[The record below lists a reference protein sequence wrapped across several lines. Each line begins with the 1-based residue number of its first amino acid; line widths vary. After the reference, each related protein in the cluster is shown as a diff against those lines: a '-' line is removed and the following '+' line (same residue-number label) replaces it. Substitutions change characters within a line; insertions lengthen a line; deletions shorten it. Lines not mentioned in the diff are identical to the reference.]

1 MFRAL
6 RLVFLL
12 FWIAGSAG
20 LALAGPPDAWAR
32 DAAQEQGEHPR
43 VVVASVQGVVNP
55 VMLGYFERVIARA
68 SSERAA
74 AVLIQLDTPGG
85 LESSMRDIVQLI
97 VNSDVPVIV
106 HVYPAGGRAASAG
119 LFILQAAHV
128 AAMAPNT
135 NVGSAHPVSL
145 APGGEG
151 QSPQP
156 DNEILGE
163 KVTNDAVALIRNLAE
178 TRGRNVEWVES
189 AVRESV
195 NVGSTDALEMNI
207 VDMVAPNAAD
217 VLAKSDGRIVEVNG
231 ESVTLNLRD
240 ARLLPSEMTLLEQI
254 GHAISD
260 PNIAYILLS
269 IGVYGLIYELA
280 NPGAVFPGAIG
291 VVSILFAFFALGTLP
306 VNYVALALLLFGF
319 ALLIAEVFITPGI
332 GALAVGGVISV
343 LMGSLLLFNTPM
355 MAGGVSL
362 WLVLTVVVL
371 TAVFFLVVVA
381 AAVRAMRRRSTTG
394 AEALIGRLGRAK
406 SDLSPEGVVTLDGEL
421 WQARAVSTDV
431 IASDST
437 VRVVAQ
443 ENLKLRVEGTEER

>member
-20 LALAGPPDAWAR
+20 LAIAGPPEAS
-32 DAAQEQGEHPR
+32 AQEDGER
-43 VVVASVQGVVNP
+43 STVLVASVQGVVNP

-97 VNSDVPVIV
+97 LNSEVPVIV

-156 DNEILGE
+156 NNEILGE
-163 KVTNDAVALIRNLAE
+163 KITNDAVALIRNLAE
-178 TRGRNVEWVES
+178 TRGRNVEWVER

-207 VDMVAPNAAD
+207 VDFVAPNAAD

-240 ARLLPSEMTLLEQI
+240 ARLLSSEMTLLEQI

-332 GALAVGGVISV
+332 GAMAVGGVISV

-362 WLVLTVVVL
+362 WLVLTVVAV

-421 WQARAVSTDV
+421 WRARAVSTDV

-437 VRVVAQ
+437 VRVVAL
-443 ENLKLRVEGTEER
+443 EDLKLRVEGTEER

>member
-1 MFRAL
+1 MLRAL
-6 RLVFLL
+6 RLGFLL

-20 LALAGPPDAWAR
+20 LAIAGPPEAS
-32 DAAQEQGEHPR
+32 AQEDGERSTVLVAR
-43 VVVASVQGVVNP
+43 VSGVVNP
-55 VMLGYFERVIARA
+55 VMLGYFQRVIDRA
-68 SSERAA
+68 ASERAT

-97 VNSDVPVIV
+97 VNSEVPVIV

-156 DNEILGE
+156 DNGILSA

-178 TRGRNVEWVES
+178 TRGRNVDWVER

-207 VDMVAPNAAD
+207 VDFVAPNAAD

-240 ARLLPSEMTLLEQI
+240 ARLLSSEMTLLEQI

-280 NPGAVFPGAIG
+280 NPGAIFPGAIG

-332 GALAVGGVISV
+332 GAMAVGGVISV

-362 WLVLTVVVL
+362 WLVLTVVVV

-421 WQARAVSTDV
+421 WRARSVSNDV

>member
-20 LALAGPPDAWAR
+20 LAIAGPPEAS
-32 DAAQEQGEHPR
+32 AQEDGER
-43 VVVASVQGVVNP
+43 STVLVASVQGVVNP

-97 VNSDVPVIV
+97 VNSEVPVIV

-156 DNEILGE
+156 NNEILSE

-178 TRGRNVEWVES
+178 TRGRNVEWVER

-207 VDMVAPNAAD
+207 VDFVAPNAAD

-240 ARLLPSEMTLLEQI
+240 ARLLSSEMTLLEQI

-332 GALAVGGVISV
+332 GAMAVGGVISV

-362 WLVLTVVVL
+362 WLVLTVVAV

-421 WQARAVSTDV
+421 WRARAVSTDV

-437 VRVVAQ
+437 VRVVAL
-443 ENLKLRVEGTEER
+443 EDLKLRVEGTEER

>member
-20 LALAGPPDAWAR
+20 LAIAGPPEAS
-32 DAAQEQGEHPR
+32 AQEDGER
-43 VVVASVQGVVNP
+43 STVLVASVQGVVNP

-240 ARLLPSEMTLLEQI
+240 ARLLSSEMTLLEQI

-332 GALAVGGVISV
+332 GAMAVGGVISV

-362 WLVLTVVVL
+362 WLVLTVVAV

-406 SDLSPEGVVTLDGEL
+406 SDLSPEGVVILDGEL
-421 WQARAVSTDV
+421 WRARAVSTYV

-437 VRVVAQ
+437 VRVVAR
-443 ENLKLRVEGTEER
+443 EDLKLRVEGTEER

>member
-20 LALAGPPDAWAR
+20 LAIAGPPEAS
-32 DAAQEQGEHPR
+32 AQEDGER
-43 VVVASVQGVVNP
+43 STVLVASVQGVVNP

-156 DNEILGE
+156 NNEILSE

-178 TRGRNVEWVES
+178 TRGRNVEWVER

-240 ARLLPSEMTLLEQI
+240 ARLLSSEMTLLEQI

-332 GALAVGGVISV
+332 GAMAVGGVISV

-406 SDLSPEGVVTLDGEL
+406 SDLSPEGVVILDGEL
-421 WQARAVSTDV
+421 WRARAVSTDV

-437 VRVVAQ
+437 VRVVAR
-443 ENLKLRVEGTEER
+443 EDLKLRVEGTEER

>member
-20 LALAGPPDAWAR
+20 LAIAGPPEAS
-32 DAAQEQGEHPR
+32 AQEDGERSTVLVAR
-43 VVVASVQGVVNP
+43 VSGVVNP

-156 DNEILGE
+156 DNEILSE

-240 ARLLPSEMTLLEQI
+240 ARLLSSEMTLLEQI

-332 GALAVGGVISV
+332 GAMAVGGVISV

-362 WLVLTVVVL
+362 WLVLTVVVV

-421 WQARAVSTDV
+421 WRARAVSTDV

-437 VRVVAQ
+437 VRVVAR
-443 ENLKLRVEGTEER
+443 EDLKLRVEGTEER

>member
-20 LALAGPPDAWAR
+20 LAIAGPPEAS
-32 DAAQEQGEHPR
+32 AQEDGERSTVLVAR
-43 VVVASVQGVVNP
+43 VSGVVNP

-156 DNEILGE
+156 DNGILSE

-240 ARLLPSEMTLLEQI
+240 ARLLSSEMTLLEQI

-332 GALAVGGVISV
+332 GAMAVGGVISV

-362 WLVLTVVVL
+362 WLVLTVVVV

-406 SDLSPEGVVTLDGEL
+406 SDLSPEGVVILDGEL
-421 WQARAVSTDV
+421 WRARAVSTDV

-437 VRVVAQ
+437 VRVVAR
-443 ENLKLRVEGTEER
+443 EDLKLRVEGTEER

>member
-20 LALAGPPDAWAR
+20 LAIAGPPEAS
-32 DAAQEQGEHPR
+32 AQEDGER
-43 VVVASVQGVVNP
+43 STVLVASVQGVVNP

-156 DNEILGE
+156 DNEILSE

-178 TRGRNVEWVES
+178 TRGRNVEWVER

-207 VDMVAPNAAD
+207 VDFVAPNAAD

-240 ARLLPSEMTLLEQI
+240 ARLLSSEMTLLEQI

-332 GALAVGGVISV
+332 GAMAVGGVISV

-362 WLVLTVVVL
+362 WLVLTVVAV

-406 SDLSPEGVVTLDGEL
+406 SDLSPEGVVILDGEL
-421 WQARAVSTDV
+421 WRARAVSTDV

-437 VRVVAQ
+437 VRVVAR
-443 ENLKLRVEGTEER
+443 EDLKLRVEGTEER

>member
-20 LALAGPPDAWAR
+20 LALAGPPEAS
-32 DAAQEQGEHPR
+32 AQEDGER
-43 VVVASVQGVVNP
+43 STVLVASVQGVVNP

-156 DNEILGE
+156 DNEILSE

-178 TRGRNVEWVES
+178 TRGRNVEWVER

-207 VDMVAPNAAD
+207 VDFVAPNAAD

-240 ARLLPSEMTLLEQI
+240 SRLLSSEMTLLERI

-332 GALAVGGVISV
+332 GAMAVGGVISV

-362 WLVLTVVVL
+362 WLVLTVVAV

-406 SDLSPEGVVTLDGEL
+406 SDLSPEGVVILDGEL
-421 WQARAVSTDV
+421 WRARAVSTDV

-437 VRVVAQ
+437 VRVVAR
-443 ENLKLRVEGTEER
+443 EDLKLRVEGTEER

>member
-6 RLVFLL
+6 RLGFLL

-20 LALAGPPDAWAR
+20 LAIAGPPEAS
-32 DAAQEQGEHPR
+32 AQEDGER
-43 VVVASVQGVVNP
+43 STVLVASVQGVVNP

-151 QSPQP
+151 QSPQS
-156 DNEILGE
+156 DNGILSE

-178 TRGRNVEWVES
+178 TRGRNVEWVER

-240 ARLLPSEMTLLEQI
+240 ARLLSSEMTLLEQI

-332 GALAVGGVISV
+332 GAMAVGGVISV

-362 WLVLTVVVL
+362 WLVLTVVVV

-421 WQARAVSTDV
+421 WRARAVSTDV

-437 VRVVAQ
+437 VRVVAR
-443 ENLKLRVEGTEER
+443 EDLKLRVEGTEER

>member
-20 LALAGPPDAWAR
+20 LAIAGPPEAS
-32 DAAQEQGEHPR
+32 AQEDGER
-43 VVVASVQGVVNP
+43 STVLVASVQGVVNP

-156 DNEILGE
+156 DNGILSE

-178 TRGRNVEWVES
+178 TRGRNVEWVER

-207 VDMVAPNAAD
+207 VDFVAPNAAD

-240 ARLLPSEMTLLEQI
+240 ARLLSSEMTLLEQI

-319 ALLIAEVFITPGI
+319 ALLIAEVFIAPGI
-332 GALAVGGVISV
+332 GAMAVGGVISV

-362 WLVLTVVVL
+362 WLVLTVVAV

-406 SDLSPEGVVTLDGEL
+406 SDLSPEGVVILDGEL
-421 WQARAVSTDV
+421 WRARAVSTDV

-437 VRVVAQ
+437 VRVVAR
-443 ENLKLRVEGTEER
+443 EDLKLRVEGTEER

>member
-6 RLVFLL
+6 RLGFLL

-20 LALAGPPDAWAR
+20 LAIAGPPEAS
-32 DAAQEQGEHPR
+32 AQEDGERSTVLVAR
-43 VVVASVQGVVNP
+43 VSGVVNP
-55 VMLGYFERVIARA
+55 VMLGYFQRVIDRA
-68 SSERAA
+68 ASERAT

-97 VNSDVPVIV
+97 VNSEVPVIV

-156 DNEILGE
+156 DNEILSE

-207 VDMVAPNAAD
+207 VDMVARNAAD

-240 ARLLPSEMTLLEQI
+240 ARLLSSEMTLLEQI

>member
-20 LALAGPPDAWAR
+20 LAIAGPPEAS
-32 DAAQEQGEHPR
+32 AQEDGER
-43 VVVASVQGVVNP
+43 STVLVASVQGVVNP

-156 DNEILGE
+156 DNEILSE

-240 ARLLPSEMTLLEQI
+240 ARLLSSEMTLLEQI

-332 GALAVGGVISV
+332 GAMAVGGVISV

-406 SDLSPEGVVTLDGEL
+406 SDLSPEGVVILDGEL
-421 WQARAVSTDV
+421 WRARAVSTDV

-437 VRVVAQ
+437 VRVVAR
-443 ENLKLRVEGTEER
+443 EDLKLRVEGTEER

>member
-1 MFRAL
+1 M
-6 RLVFLL
+6 
-12 FWIAGSAG
+12 
-20 LALAGPPDAWAR
+20 AGPPEAS
-32 DAAQEQGEHPR
+32 AQEDGER
-43 VVVASVQGVVNP
+43 STVLVASVQGVVNP

-156 DNEILGE
+156 DNGILSE

-240 ARLLPSEMTLLEQI
+240 ARLLSSEMTLLEQI

-332 GALAVGGVISV
+332 GAMAVGGVISV

-406 SDLSPEGVVTLDGEL
+406 SDLSPEGVVILDGEL
-421 WQARAVSTDV
+421 WRARAVSTDV

-437 VRVVAQ
+437 VRVVAR
-443 ENLKLRVEGTEER
+443 EDLKLRVEGTEER

>member
-20 LALAGPPDAWAR
+20 LAIARPPEAS
-32 DAAQEQGEHPR
+32 AQEDGER
-43 VVVASVQGVVNP
+43 STVLVASVQGVVNP

-156 DNEILGE
+156 DNEILSE

-240 ARLLPSEMTLLEQI
+240 ARLLSSEMTLLEQI

-332 GALAVGGVISV
+332 GAMAVGGVISV

-362 WLVLTVVVL
+362 WLVLTVVAV

-406 SDLSPEGVVTLDGEL
+406 SDLSPEGVVILDGEL
-421 WQARAVSTDV
+421 WRARAVSTDV
-431 IASDST
+431 IAGDST
-437 VRVVAQ
+437 VRVVAR
-443 ENLKLRVEGTEER
+443 EDLKLRVEGTEER

>member
-6 RLVFLL
+6 RLGFLL

-20 LALAGPPDAWAR
+20 LAIAGPPEAS
-32 DAAQEQGEHPR
+32 AQEDGERSTVLVAR
-43 VVVASVQGVVNP
+43 VSGVVNP

-156 DNEILGE
+156 DNGILSE

-207 VDMVAPNAAD
+207 VDIVAPNAAD

-240 ARLLPSEMTLLEQI
+240 ARLLSSEMTLLEQI

-332 GALAVGGVISV
+332 GAMAVGGVISV

-362 WLVLTVVVL
+362 WLVLTVVVV

-421 WQARAVSTDV
+421 WRARAVSTDV

-437 VRVVAQ
+437 VRVVAR
-443 ENLKLRVEGTEER
+443 EDLKLRVEGTEER

>member
-6 RLVFLL
+6 RLGFLL

-20 LALAGPPDAWAR
+20 LAIAGPPEAS
-32 DAAQEQGEHPR
+32 AQEDGER
-43 VVVASVQGVVNP
+43 STVLVASVQGVVNP

-156 DNEILGE
+156 NNEILSE

-178 TRGRNVEWVES
+178 TRGRNVEWVER

-207 VDMVAPNAAD
+207 VDIVAPNAAD

-240 ARLLPSEMTLLEQI
+240 ARLLSSEMTLLEQI

-332 GALAVGGVISV
+332 GAMAVGGVISV

-362 WLVLTVVVL
+362 WLVLTVVAV

-406 SDLSPEGVVTLDGEL
+406 SDLSPEGVVILDGEL
-421 WQARAVSTDV
+421 WRARAVSTDV

-437 VRVVAQ
+437 VRVVAR
-443 ENLKLRVEGTEER
+443 EDLKLRVEGTEER

>member
-6 RLVFLL
+6 RLGFLL

-20 LALAGPPDAWAR
+20 LAIAGPPEAS
-32 DAAQEQGEHPR
+32 AQEDGER
-43 VVVASVQGVVNP
+43 STVLVASVQGVVNP

-97 VNSDVPVIV
+97 VNSEVPVIV

-156 DNEILGE
+156 NNEILSE

-178 TRGRNVEWVES
+178 TRGRNVEWVER

-207 VDMVAPNAAD
+207 VDFVAPNAAD

-240 ARLLPSEMTLLEQI
+240 ARLLSSEMTLLERI

-332 GALAVGGVISV
+332 GAMAVGGVISV

-362 WLVLTVVVL
+362 WLVLTVVAV

-421 WQARAVSTDV
+421 WRARAVSTDV

-437 VRVVAQ
+437 VRVVAL
-443 ENLKLRVEGTEER
+443 EDLKLRVEGTEER

>member
-20 LALAGPPDAWAR
+20 LAIAGPPEAS
-32 DAAQEQGEHPR
+32 AQEDGERSTVLVAR
-43 VVVASVQGVVNP
+43 VSGVVNP

-156 DNEILGE
+156 DNGILGE

-240 ARLLPSEMTLLEQI
+240 ARLLSSEMTLLEQI

-421 WQARAVSTDV
+421 WRARAVSTDV

-437 VRVVAQ
+437 VRVVAR
-443 ENLKLRVEGTEER
+443 EDLKLRVEGTEER

>member
-1 MFRAL
+1 MLRAL
-6 RLVFLL
+6 RLGFLL

-20 LALAGPPDAWAR
+20 LAIAGPPEAS
-32 DAAQEQGEHPR
+32 AQEDGER
-43 VVVASVQGVVNP
+43 STVLVASVQGVVNP

-97 VNSDVPVIV
+97 VNSEVPVIV

-156 DNEILGE
+156 NNEILSE

-178 TRGRNVEWVES
+178 TRGRNVEWVER

-207 VDMVAPNAAD
+207 VDFVAPNAAD

-240 ARLLPSEMTLLEQI
+240 ARLLSSEMTLLEQI

-332 GALAVGGVISV
+332 GAMAVGGVISV

-362 WLVLTVVVL
+362 WLVLTVVAV

-406 SDLSPEGVVTLDGEL
+406 SDLSPEGVVILDGEL
-421 WQARAVSTDV
+421 WRARAVSTDV

-437 VRVVAQ
+437 VRVVAR
-443 ENLKLRVEGTEER
+443 EDLKLRVEGTEER

>member
-1 MFRAL
+1 MLRAL
-6 RLVFLL
+6 RLGFLL
-12 FWIAGSAG
+12 LWIAGSAG
-20 LALAGPPDAWAR
+20 LAIAGPPEASAQDDGERSTVLVAR
-32 DAAQEQGEHPR
+32 
-43 VVVASVQGVVNP
+43 VSGVVNP
-55 VMLGYFERVIARA
+55 VMLGYFQRVIDRA
-68 SSERAA
+68 GSERAS

-85 LESSMRDIVQLI
+85 LETSMRDIVQLI
-97 VNSDVPVIV
+97 VNSEVPVIV

-156 DNEILGE
+156 DNGILSE
-163 KVTNDAVALIRNLAE
+163 KITNDAVALIRNLAE
-178 TRGRNVEWVES
+178 TRGRNVDWVES

-207 VDMVAPNAAD
+207 VDIVAPDAED
-217 VLAKSDGRIVEVNG
+217 VLAQADGRTVEVNG
-231 ESVTLNLRD
+231 ESVTLNLRG
-240 ARLLPSEMTLLEQI
+240 AQTVSFEMTLLERI

-260 PNIAYILLS
+260 PNIAYILLT

-280 NPGAVFPGAIG
+280 NPGSIFPGAVG
-291 VVSILFAFFALGTLP
+291 VVSILFALFALGTLP
-306 VNYVALALLLFGF
+306 VNFVALGLLIFGF
-319 ALLIAEVFITPGI
+319 ALLIAEVFLTPGV
-332 GALAVGGVISV
+332 GALAVGGILSV
-343 LMGSLLLFNTPM
+343 LVGSLLLFNTPM

-362 WLVLTVVVL
+362 WLIIAVVL
-371 TAVFFLVVVA
+371 LTAGFFLVVVA

-394 AEALIGRLGRAK
+394 AEALIGRLGTAK
-406 SDLSPEGVVTLDGEL
+406 SDLAPEGVVTLDGEL
-421 WQARAVSTDV
+421 WRAQAVSTEV
-431 IASDST
+431 IASNST

-443 ENLKLRVEGTEER
+443 EDLKLRVEATEER

>member
-20 LALAGPPDAWAR
+20 LAIAGPPEAS
-32 DAAQEQGEHPR
+32 AQEDGER
-43 VVVASVQGVVNP
+43 STVLVASVQGVVNP

-97 VNSDVPVIV
+97 INSDVPVIV

-156 DNEILGE
+156 DNGILSE

-207 VDMVAPNAAD
+207 VDIVAPNAAD

-240 ARLLPSEMTLLEQI
+240 ARLLSSEMTLLEQI

-332 GALAVGGVISV
+332 GAMAVGGVISV

-362 WLVLTVVVL
+362 WLILTVVVV

-406 SDLSPEGVVTLDGEL
+406 SDLSPEGVVILDGEL
-421 WQARAVSTDV
+421 WRARAVSTDV

-437 VRVVAQ
+437 VRVVAR
-443 ENLKLRVEGTEER
+443 EDLKLRVEGTEER

>member
-20 LALAGPPDAWAR
+20 LAIAGPPEAS
-32 DAAQEQGEHPR
+32 AQEDGERSTVLVAR
-43 VVVASVQGVVNP
+43 VSGVVNP
-55 VMLGYFERVIARA
+55 VMLGYFQRVIDRA
-68 SSERAA
+68 ASERAT

-156 DNEILGE
+156 DNEILSE

-240 ARLLPSEMTLLEQI
+240 ARLLSSEMTLLEQI

-362 WLVLTVVVL
+362 WLVLTVVVA

-421 WQARAVSTDV
+421 WRARAVSTDV

>member
-6 RLVFLL
+6 RLGFLL

-20 LALAGPPDAWAR
+20 LAIAGPPDAS
-32 DAAQEQGEHPR
+32 AQEDGER
-43 VVVASVQGVVNP
+43 STVIVASVQGVVNP

-97 VNSDVPVIV
+97 VNSEVPVIV

-156 DNEILGE
+156 NNEILSE

-178 TRGRNVEWVES
+178 TRGRNVDWVES

-207 VDMVAPNAAD
+207 VDIVAPDVAD

-240 ARLLPSEMTLLEQI
+240 ARLLSSEMTLLEQI

-260 PNIAYILLS
+260 PNIAYILLT

-280 NPGAVFPGAIG
+280 NPGSIFPGAIG
-291 VVSILFAFFALGTLP
+291 VVSILFALFALGTLP
-306 VNYVALALLLFGF
+306 VNFVALGLLIFGF
-319 ALLIAEVFITPGI
+319 ALLIAEVFLTPGV
-332 GALAVGGVISV
+332 GALAVGGILAV
-343 LMGSLLLFNTPM
+343 LVGSLLLFNTPM

-362 WLVLTVVVL
+362 WLVLAVVVV
-371 TAVFFLVVVA
+371 TAVFFLIVVA
-381 AAVRAMRRRSTTG
+381 AAVRAMRRQSTTG
-394 AEALIGRLGRAK
+394 AEGLIGRLGRAK

-421 WQARAVSTDV
+421 WRARAVSTDV

-443 ENLKLRVEGTEER
+443 EDLKLRVERTEER

>member
-6 RLVFLL
+6 RLGFLL

-20 LALAGPPDAWAR
+20 LAIAGTPDASAQDEGERSSVLVAR
-32 DAAQEQGEHPR
+32 
-43 VVVASVQGVVNP
+43 VSGVVNP
-55 VMLGYFERVIARA
+55 VMLGYFDRVITRA
-68 SSERAA
+68 NSERAT

-97 VNSDVPVIV
+97 VNSEVPVIV

-135 NVGSAHPVSL
+135 NVGSAHPVNL
-145 APGGEG
+145 APAG
-151 QSPQP
+151 QSPLPQAGG
-156 DNEILGE
+156 DVLNQ

-178 TRGRNVEWVES
+178 TRGRNVDWVES

-195 NVGSTDALEMNI
+195 NVGSLDALELNI
-207 VDMVAPNAAD
+207 VDFVAAD
-217 VLAKSDGRIVEVNG
+217 VDDVLAQADGRTVEVNG
-231 ESVTLNLRD
+231 ESVNLSLRG
-240 ARLLPSEMTLLEQI
+240 AETVPFEMTLLERI

-260 PNIAYILLS
+260 PNIAYILLT

-280 NPGAVFPGAIG
+280 NPGSIFPGAVG
-291 VVSILFAFFALGTLP
+291 VVSILFALFALGTLP
-306 VNYVALALLLFGF
+306 VNFVALGLLIFGF
-319 ALLIAEVFITPGI
+319 ALLIAEVFLTPGV
-332 GALAVGGVISV
+332 GALAIGGIFAV
-343 LMGSLLLFNTPM
+343 LVGSLLLFNTPM
-355 MAGGVSL
+355 MAGGVSP
-362 WLVLTVVVL
+362 WLVLAVVVA
-371 TAVFFLVVVA
+371 TAVFFLIVVA
-381 AAVRAMRRRSTTG
+381 AAVRAMRRQSTTG
-394 AEALIGRLGRAK
+394 AEGLIGRLGTAK

-421 WQARAVSTDV
+421 WQARSVSTDV

-443 ENLKLRVEGTEER
+443 DDLKLRVERTEER

>member
-6 RLVFLL
+6 RLGFLL

-20 LALAGPPDAWAR
+20 LAIAGPPEAS
-32 DAAQEQGEHPR
+32 AQEDGER
-43 VVVASVQGVVNP
+43 STVLVASVQGVVNP

-156 DNEILGE
+156 NNEILSE

-178 TRGRNVEWVES
+178 TRGRNVEWVER

-207 VDMVAPNAAD
+207 VDFVAPNAAD

-240 ARLLPSEMTLLEQI
+240 ARLLSSEMTLLEQI

-319 ALLIAEVFITPGI
+319 ALLIAEVFIAPGI
-332 GALAVGGVISV
+332 GAMAVGGVISV

-362 WLVLTVVVL
+362 WLVLTVVAV

-406 SDLSPEGVVTLDGEL
+406 SDLSPEGVVILDGEL
-421 WQARAVSTDV
+421 WRARAVSTDV

-437 VRVVAQ
+437 VRVIAR
-443 ENLKLRVEGTEER
+443 EDLKLRVEGTEER

>member
-20 LALAGPPDAWAR
+20 LAIAGPPEAS
-32 DAAQEQGEHPR
+32 AQEDGER
-43 VVVASVQGVVNP
+43 STVLVASVQGVVNP

-156 DNEILGE
+156 DNGILGE

-240 ARLLPSEMTLLEQI
+240 ARLLSSEMTLLEQI

-332 GALAVGGVISV
+332 GAMAVGGVISV

-421 WQARAVSTDV
+421 WRARAVSTDV

-437 VRVVAQ
+437 VRVVAR
-443 ENLKLRVEGTEER
+443 EDLKLRVEGTEER

>member
-1 MFRAL
+1 MLRAL
-6 RLVFLL
+6 RLGFLL

-20 LALAGPPDAWAR
+20 LAIAGPPDAS
-32 DAAQEQGEHPR
+32 AQEDGER
-43 VVVASVQGVVNP
+43 STVIVASVQGVVNP

-97 VNSDVPVIV
+97 VNSEVPVIV

-156 DNEILGE
+156 DNEILSE

-178 TRGRNVEWVES
+178 TRGRNVDWVES

-207 VDMVAPNAAD
+207 VDIVAPDVAD

-240 ARLLPSEMTLLEQI
+240 ARLLSSEMTLLEQI

-260 PNIAYILLS
+260 PNIAYILLT

-280 NPGAVFPGAIG
+280 NPGSIFPGAIG
-291 VVSILFAFFALGTLP
+291 VVSILFALFALGTLP
-306 VNYVALALLLFGF
+306 VNFVALGLLIFGF
-319 ALLIAEVFITPGI
+319 ALLIAEVFLTPGV
-332 GALAVGGVISV
+332 GALAVGGILAV
-343 LMGSLLLFNTPM
+343 LVGSLLLFNTPM
-355 MAGGVSL
+355 MAGGVSP
-362 WLVLTVVVL
+362 WLVLTVVVV
-371 TAVFFLVVVA
+371 TAVFFLIVVA
-381 AAVRAMRRRSTTG
+381 AAVRAMRRQSTTG
-394 AEALIGRLGRAK
+394 AEGLIGRLGRAK

-421 WQARAVSTDV
+421 WRARAVSTDV

-443 ENLKLRVEGTEER
+443 EDLKLRVERTEER

>member
-1 MFRAL
+1 MLRAL
-6 RLVFLL
+6 RLGFLL

-20 LALAGPPDAWAR
+20 LAIAGPPEAS
-32 DAAQEQGEHPR
+32 AQEDGERSTVLVAR
-43 VVVASVQGVVNP
+43 VSGVVNP

-156 DNEILGE
+156 DNGILSA

-178 TRGRNVEWVES
+178 TRGRNVDWVER

-207 VDMVAPNAAD
+207 VDFVAPNAAD

-240 ARLLPSEMTLLEQI
+240 ARLLSSEMPLLEQI

-332 GALAVGGVISV
+332 GAMAVGGVISV

-362 WLVLTVVVL
+362 WLVLTVVVV

-394 AEALIGRLGRAK
+394 AEALIGRLARAK

-421 WQARAVSTDV
+421 WRARAVSTDV

-437 VRVVAQ
+437 VRVVAR
-443 ENLKLRVEGTEER
+443 EDLKLRVEGTEER